1 MPTLKRDLLS
11 TISVRNIAR
20 LAKSGEERLSKKY
33 PQSAELY
40 DCILQSSRN
49 NFGDDE
55 LIEQVYKML
64 AAFGMDN
71 QQAKLSDLPD
81 FKQLIQGHTKTI
93 QLFAH
98 LKLEVVKE
106 TDESFK
112 ETMSSLFCNLA
123 GLTQTKLSLVT
134 FAKAMHFLLPN
145 LFMPIDHKYTLQFFY
160 TDPPYKKKE
169 YVRYY
174 MIDTLDK
181 QKQCFLQVFEQ
192 FRQFAQKNHAL
203 LTAQVD
209 KTSRWNRNIPK
220 VIDNIIIAH
229 VSENME

>member
-1 MPTLKRDLLS
+1 MPTLKRTLIKAIPTDD
-11 TISVRNIAR
+11 IPR
-20 LAKSGEERLSKKY
+20 LAKSGEERLSRKY

-40 DCILQSSRN
+40 NQILQSSRN
-49 NFGDDE
+49 NFANDE

-81 FKQLIQGHTKTI
+81 FKQLIQEHATTI

-98 LKLEVVKE
+98 LKLEVVKK
-106 TDESFK
+106 TDDSFK

-123 GLTQTKLSLVT
+123 GLTKTKLSLVT

-181 QKQCFLQVFEQ
+181 QKQCFHQVFEQ
-192 FRQFAQKNHAL
+192 FRQFAQKHHAL

-209 KTSRWNRNIPK
+209 SCSLWNRNIAK
-220 VIDNIIIAH
+220 VIDNIVIAY
-229 VSENME
+229 VSEKME